1 MSNAFLDTIKTRRTI
16 YALGDKLSLSED
28 QISTLITEAVKQSPS
43 AFNSQSSRVVILF
56 GAQHKKVW
64 DIVKQTLKKI
74 VPEAAF
80 ATTEKKIDSFGAGA
94 GTVLFF
100 EDMQVIEELQKKFAS
115 YADNF
120 PIWSEHSTGIAQFA
134 VWSALAQEQIGASL
148 QHYNPLIDNEIKARW
163 ELPETWKLR
172 AQMPFGSI
180 EQSAGE
186 KVYIADADRFRIFK

>member
-56 GAQHKKVW
+56 GAQHKNVW

-80 ATTEKKIDSFGAGA
+80 PTTEKKIDSFGAGA

-100 EDMQVIEELQKKFAS
+100 EDTQVIEE
-115 YADNF
+115 Y
-120 PIWSEHSTGIAQFA
+120 
-134 VWSALAQEQIGASL
+134 
-148 QHYNPLIDNEIKARW
+148 
-163 ELPETWKLR
+163 
-172 AQMPFGSI
+172 
-180 EQSAGE
+180 
-186 KVYIADADRFRIFK
+186 